1 MNWSESKKI
10 LGKFFTDIG
19 NRYKNLGN
27 AKGFTKKTRSPFKHV
42 FFFLLL
48 TAIAG
53 LTLYVGYL
61 DSVIRQKFD
70 GKRWSLPAV
79 VYARPLELFKGL
91 AITADLLEEELLL
104 AGYRQESDV
113 KDPGG
118 YDRSGDTIRL
128 ASRDF
133 HFADGLEKSMQLTVS
148 FAGNRIESIRS
159 TENGDTLSLARLD
172 PARIGS
178 FHPRRHE
185 DRILITR
192 KELPEMLVRTL
203 TEVEDKKFTSHIGL
217 DPLAILRAAF
227 VNLRAGAAVQG
238 GSTLTQQLVK
248 NFFLTNERTLWRK
261 LNEAVMALLLE
272 VHYSKDD
279 ILTAYANE
287 IFLGQDG
294 GRAVHG
300 FALASQFYFR
310 RDLNDLKAD
319 QIAVLVGMVKG
330 PSYYDPRLHPE
341 RCLQRRGVILDV
353 MRQQNI
359 ITELQYRQ
367 AREAE
372 LLDSS
377 KIMSGFNRF
386 PAFLDLVRRQLARDY
401 HEEDLTSDGLKILTT
416 LDPRVQKLVEYQL
429 AESIAELEKKTGR
442 KGLEG
447 AVVVS
452 ARENGEILAVAGG
465 RKPLQSGF
473 NRALDASRPVGSL
486 IKPAV
491 YLTAL
496 MNGYTLASPVADTPI
511 TLANPGSDN
520 WAPANFDHKLHGRV
534 PLLEALVFSYNL
546 ATVNLGID
554 VGVENVV
561 HTAERLGAE
570 GELIPYPS
578 FLLGAVSMTP
588 LEVAQFYQTF
598 ASEGFY
604 VPQRVINSVLAADNR
619 LLQSYGLSVEQRF
632 DPQHVFL
639 INTALQRVMSEG
651 TGTSLSRYLPA
662 SLQAAGKTGT
672 SDDLRDSWFAG
683 FTGDLLGVVW
693 LGMDDNQPTELTGSS
708 GALLVWGKMMAGLD
722 AQPLELDD
730 PPGIEWAR
738 VDGTDYGTGSNYRGR
753 RELLPFVEG
762 TIPGGAVQ
770 ASAPAQTGDKSREPG
785 IIDRLRKWL
794 PW

>member
-10 LGKFFTDIG
+10 FDKVLTDIL
-19 NRYKNLGN
+19 NKFKEWVK
-27 AKGFTKKTRSPFKHV
+27 AKGLTKKMRSPFKRV
-42 FFFLLL
+42 FFLLL
-48 TAIAG
+48 IAAG
-53 LTLYVGYL
+53 VILPIYVGYL
-61 DSVIRQKFD
+61 DMMIRQKFD

-79 VYARPLELFKGL
+79 VYARPLELFRGL
-91 AITADLLEEELLL
+91 AITADLLEEELIL

-118 YDRSGDTIRL
+118 YHRSGDTIRIV
-128 ASRDF
+128 SRDF
-133 HFADGLEKSMQLTVS
+133 HFADGLEKSMPLTVS
-148 FAGNRIESIRS
+148 FSDNRIDSIRCTDS
-159 TENGDTLSLARLD
+159 GDKLSLARLD

-178 FHPRRHE
+178 FHPRQHE
-185 DRILITR
+185 DRVLVTR
-192 KELPEMLVRTL
+192 NELPDMLVRTL
-203 TEVEDKKFTSHIGL
+203 VEVEDKKFASHIGI
-217 DPLAILRAAF
+217 DPLAIIRAAY
-227 VNLRAGAAVQG
+227 VNLRAGETLQG

-248 NFFLTNERTLWRK
+248 NFFLTSERTLWRK

-272 VHYSKDD
+272 AHYSKDE

-300 FALASQFYFR
+300 FALAAQFYFR
-310 RDLNDLKAD
+310 RDLKDLNVD

-330 PSYYDPRLHPE
+330 PSYYDPRRYPE
-341 RCLQRRGVILDV
+341 RCLPRRSVILNV
-353 MRQQNI
+353 MRQKNI
-359 ITELQYRQ
+359 INDLQYRQ

-377 KIMSGFNRF
+377 RIMSGFNRF

-429 AESIAELEKKTGR
+429 AESLAELEKQTGR

-452 ARENGEILAVAGG
+452 ARGNGEILAVAGG
-465 RKPLQSGF
+465 SKPLQSGF
-473 NRALDASRPVGSL
+473 NRALDARRPVGSL

-491 YLTAL
+491 FLTAV
-496 MNGYTLASPVADTPI
+496 MNGYTLASPLEDTAI
-511 TLANPGSDN
+511 ILDNPGSDR
-520 WAPANFDHKLHGRV
+520 WAPANFDRRMHGRV
-534 PLLEALVFSYNL
+534 PLVEAMVFSYNI
-546 ATVNLGID
+546 ATVKAGTD
-554 VGVENVV
+554 VGVEKVV
-561 HTAERLGAE
+561 QTAKRLGVE
-570 GELIPYPS
+570 GEIAPYPS
-578 FLLGAVSMTP
+578 FLLGAFSMTP

-604 VPQRVINSVLAADNR
+604 VPQRAINSVLAADNR
-619 LLQSYGLSVEQRF
+619 LLQRYGLSVEQRF
-632 DPQHVFL
+632 DPQHVYL
-639 INTALQRVMSEG
+639 INTALQRVVSEG
-651 TGTSLSRYLPA
+651 TGTSLSRYLPS

-683 FTGDLLGVVW
+683 FTGDRLAVVW
-693 LGMDDNQPTELTGSS
+693 LGMDDNKPTELTGSS
-708 GALLVWGKMMAGLD
+708 GALVVWGKVMAGLNT
-722 AQPLELDD
+722 QPLELHE

-738 VDGTDYGTGSNYRGR
+738 VNGGDYGTGSSYRGR
-753 RELLPFVEG
+753 NELLPFVEG
-762 TIPGGAVQ
+762 SIPGGSIL
-770 ASAPAQTGDKSREPG
+770 ASAPAPAKKKSRG
-785 IIDRLRKWL
+785 TGMFGRLRKWL